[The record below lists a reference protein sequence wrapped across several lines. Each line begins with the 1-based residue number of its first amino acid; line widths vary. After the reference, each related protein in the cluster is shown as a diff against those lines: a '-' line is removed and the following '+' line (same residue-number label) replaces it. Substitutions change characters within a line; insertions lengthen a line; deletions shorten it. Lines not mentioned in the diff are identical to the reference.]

1 VILNGPVTGR
11 AAALLLFALAAL
23 AALGRGGVDLR
34 AQALACAG
42 AALILFLAALP
53 DRRGRTPRLPLIAL
67 APGLIFAMAV
77 AQCVP
82 IPVFLLKLIAP
93 VNASLRFALPAPAH
107 TFAPI
112 TLDLTATALQLAPA
126 FTILAAL
133 VAAAL
138 LARRQRAQLLL
149 LAAPVAAALIQV
161 GICFVRLLG
170 AGALQGTFGNRNHL
184 AGLLILGSLAAMGA
198 ALSPPREEEPGELP
212 QLALART
219 LWISIAAV
227 TSCTALLTLS
237 RGAAIALLAG
247 ALALIWMERR
257 AFKQEPHGPA
267 TPRSHVHRFRMLW
280 VFLPLLL
287 GVIAAVLVSAT
298 SLTARFEDFARQP
311 VRTDVKLRSYL
322 GAAQVALEHP
332 LAGVG
337 RGAWQFVAERHR
349 SVPGDMAFLYVENE
363 PLQLA
368 AEEGLPLTLLIIGI
382 ALVGWWRASKA
393 ASSGI
398 ARGVMAGALA
408 VGLQNLVDFNL
419 EFIGVALPLAVGLG
433 AAVAD
438 ERGRPPPWSVVGPL
452 GYAEPGAQAGHP
464 PLETRGWRR
473 IPRPAIY
480 AAALLGLVLAPLP
493 LLLARFTA
501 EREAARLVFEARDP
515 DTGAETLLA
524 DAEQTVQRH
533 PSDWLVSLAPAIG
546 LHQRTPRRT
555 AEALAWVGRAQ
566 LLGPLSWRP
575 HVVAAAI
582 FLRAGRPAQTRV
594 ETRLALE
601 NLGAVTSPDALD
613 LAMRASETLD
623 DLIEAT
629 PDDPFQ
635 RGSLAVHLR
644 GAQKAPIAQQ
654 LIDFELARDP
664 EHRSPAATSALELE
678 LALNLSEQKSW
689 AEAERV
695 ATRLPKQSCERG
707 LILAAA
713 RRAQN
718 EPPAQIEAPLLE
730 EKLTCP
736 QQQQIYD
743 LLFHGRL
750 ARQDLAG
757 AAEVLDDPL
766 LGDLNL
772 PFATAV
778 HFWRAEL
785 AEAKHDG
792 GAALHERWL
801 AALVVSPDD
810 AGPAL
815 DYANHLV
822 AKGDIPGA
830 LVALRTLS
838 LRARG
843 DARGSIDAKIAE
855 LQKQRELNRAAAN
868 PSRLH

>member
-1 VILNGPVTGR
+1 M
-11 AAALLLFALAAL
+11 LLFALAAL

-34 AQALACAG
+34 AQALACAVG
-42 AALILFLAALP
+42 ALILFLAALP

-67 APGLIFAMAV
+67 APGLVFAMAV

-93 VNASLRFALPAPAH
+93 VNASLRFAPPAPAQA
-107 TFAPI
+107 FAPI
-112 TLDLTATALQLAPA
+112 TLDPTATALQLTPL

-149 LAAPVAAALIQV
+149 LAAPVAAALLQV
-161 GICFVRLLG
+161 GICFVRLVG
-170 AGALQGTFGNRNHL
+170 EGTLQGTFANRNHL

-219 LWISIAAV
+219 LWILVAAA

-237 RGAAIALLAG
+237 RGAAIALLIG

-257 AFKQEPHGPA
+257 AFKQKPHVRA

-287 GVIAAVLVSAT
+287 GVIAAMLVSAT
-298 SLTARFEDFARQP
+298 SLTTRFEDLAHKP

-322 GAAQVALEHP
+322 GAARVALEHP
-332 LAGVG
+332 LVGVG

-349 SVPGDMAFLYVENE
+349 SVSGDMAFLYVENE

-368 AEEGLPLTLLIIGI
+368 TEEGLPLTLLIIGI
-382 ALVGWWRASKA
+382 AIVGWRRASKA

-438 ERGRPPPWSVVGPL
+438 ERGRAPPWSVVGPL
-452 GYAEPGAQAGHP
+452 GYSEPGALAGHP
-464 PLETRGWRR
+464 PIETRGWRR
-473 IPRPAIY
+473 IPRPALY
-480 AAALLGLVLAPLP
+480 AAALLGLLLSSLP
-493 LLLARFTA
+493 IVLARFTA

-515 DTGAETLLA
+515 DISAETLLA

-582 FLRAGRPAQTRV
+582 FLRAGRLAQTRV

-623 DLIEAT
+623 ELLEAT

-644 GAQKAPIAQQ
+644 EAHKAPLAQQ
-654 LIDFELARDP
+654 LIELELARDP
-664 EHRSPAATSALELE
+664 EHRSAAATSKLELE
-678 LALNLSEQKSW
+678 LALNLSEQRLW
-689 AEAERV
+689 AQAERV
-695 ATRLPKQSCERG
+695 GTRLPQDSCERG

-713 RRAQN
+713 RRAQGK
-718 EPPAQIEAPLLE
+718 PPAEIDAPLLE

-736 QQQQIYD
+736 QQPQIYD

-757 AAEVLDDPL
+757 AADVLDDPV
-766 LGDLNL
+766 LGDLSL
-772 PFATAV
+772 PFATSV

-792 GAALHERWL
+792 GTALRERWL
-801 AALVVSPDD
+801 AALVVNPDE

-815 DYANHLV
+815 DYANQLL
-822 AKGDIPGA
+822 ARGDLPGA

-838 LRARG
+838 SRARG
-843 DARGSIDAKIAE
+843 EARGAIEAKITE
-855 LQKQRELNRAAAN
+855 LRKQRELNRAAAGQ
-868 PSRLH
+868 SGLH